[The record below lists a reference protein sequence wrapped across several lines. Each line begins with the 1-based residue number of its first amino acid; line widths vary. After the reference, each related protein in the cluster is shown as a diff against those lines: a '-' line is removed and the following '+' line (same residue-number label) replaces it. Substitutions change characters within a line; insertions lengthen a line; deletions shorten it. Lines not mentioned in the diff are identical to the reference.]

1 MAPHIL
7 QPCDWYEHDAS
18 GSYVV
23 DVFGRTNTGK
33 VACIRIKGFK
43 PYFYVKGPRPQ
54 LTNCKVTAES
64 QV

>member
-1 MAPHIL
+1 
-7 QPCDWYEHDAS
+7 
-18 GSYVV
+18 VV

-64 QV
+64 KYDVFSGFNDLKTTEVWKM